1 MVQLSHL
8 LPGACL
14 VLAQPSFS
22 RKLPFTNL
30 VTFGDSYT
38 DDGRL
43 WYYVENNGQ
52 GPPPGVLPT
61 IYNVTSGGGL
71 SWGQLIQQMT
81 PGLNYVNY
89 AISGA
94 ACSNELT
101 ARYNVL
107 INENLPSVIDN
118 AIPSFKQDV
127 NFTSIYPDRTAENT
141 V

>member
-8 LPGACL
+8 LAGACL
-14 VLAQPSFS
+14 VLALPSS
-22 RKLPFTNL
+22 ARKLPFTNL

-43 WYYVENNGQ
+43 WYYVENNGK

-61 IYNVTSGGGL
+61 VANVTSGGAL
-71 SWGQLIQQMT
+71 SWGQYIQQFS

-94 ACSNELT
+94 TCSNEII

-107 INENLPSVIDN
+107 VNENLPSVIDD